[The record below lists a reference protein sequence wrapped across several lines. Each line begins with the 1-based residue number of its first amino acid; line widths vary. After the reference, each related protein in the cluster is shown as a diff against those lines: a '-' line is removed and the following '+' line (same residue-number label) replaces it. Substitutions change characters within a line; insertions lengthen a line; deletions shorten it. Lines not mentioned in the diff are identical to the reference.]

1 MSKGAASHYPQKM
14 GGKWVLTAGD
24 NQVLIDGAAYYY
36 INIDNVSRDGTTKIS
51 RVIILPMTIRQRK
64 DFSFCLKSEESDSTS
79 DYIRDGGTGMRAD
92 RLAEEVRAR
101 QQPARLHL
109 WKQQQHKYFR
119 RN

>member
-1 MSKGAASHYPQKM
+1 M
-14 GGKWVLTAGD
+14 GPDGWH
-24 NQVLIDGAAYYY
+24 NQVLIDGVAYYY

-79 DYIRDGGTGMRAD
+79 DYTRDGGTGMRAD

-109 WKQQQHKYFR
+109 W
-119 RN
+119 NSNSINTSGGIELSL